1 MFEVKKCPRQNP
13 VQMVIPPAQGFR
25 DYGLSSVAAS
35 VFPDY
40 RQLSLRQG
48 FTIFSSVFQDD
59 FHGEYPDLLQNT
71 AFRIVLPVI
80 STKNYPETCLK
91 E

>member
-1 MFEVKKCPRQNP
+1 RHRVFGIM
-13 VQMVIPPAQGFR
+13 
-25 DYGLSSVAAS
+25 GLSSVAAS

-59 FHGEYPDLLQNT
+59 FHGEYPDSLQNSPLR
-71 AFRIVLPVI
+71 ASYYRGKVGIHAVAIFRPHPNSVRAAQAAAGHPHLP
-80 STKNYPETCLK
+80 
-91 E
+91 